1 MRGLRLGA
9 RRLVLLVLVPILAFY
24 LFVTIRIAWNLLRDD
39 RLPAR
44 GIGLG
49 LIATVVISSGLIAA
63 EIRFGLAVQALSTAY
78 DAAPGREGVDELP
91 LPLAPSGRPDR
102 EAADAAF
109 ELVQARAQDRPD
121 DWRSWYELGLAYA
134 DARDNARGRKAMKRA
149 VVLRAARP

>member
-49 LIATVVISSGLIAA
+49 LIVTVIVSAGLILA

-78 DAAPGREGVDELP
+78 DAAPGSASADAPP

-102 EAADAAF
+102 DAADAAF
-109 ELVQARAQDRPD
+109 AQVQARVEATPD

-134 DARDNARGRKAMKRA
+134 DARDTARGRRAMKRA
-149 VVLRAARP
+149 VTLRAGE

>member
-1 MRGLRLGA
+1 MRGVRLGA

-24 LFVTIRIAWNLLRDD
+24 LLVTIRIAWNLLRDD

-49 LIATVVISSGLIAA
+49 LIVTVIVSAGLILA

-78 DAAPGREGVDELP
+78 DAAPGREGVEERA

-102 EAADAAF
+102 DAADAAF
-109 ELVQARAQDRPD
+109 EVVQARAQQSPD

-134 DARDNARGRKAMKRA
+134 DARDSARGRKAMKRA
-149 VVLRAARP
+149 VALRADRP

>member
-1 MRGLRLGA
+1 MRARFGA
-9 RRLVLLVLVPILAFY
+9 RGLVLVVLLPILAFY
-24 LFVTIRIAWNLLRDD
+24 LFVTLRIAWNLLRDD

-49 LIATVVISSGLIAA
+49 LIVTVIVSAGLILA

-78 DAAPGREGVDELP
+78 DAAPGRAGVDELP

-109 ELVQARAQDRPD
+109 EVVRARAQERPD

-134 DARDNARGRKAMKRA
+134 DARDNVRGRKAMKRA
-149 VVLRAARP
+149 VTLRAGE